1 MATKKT
7 HGEGNRARNGRF
19 TRTPDTAARDATAV
33 RMRVEGA
40 SVEEIAATLGYA
52 NKGSATKA
60 IQRALADVSR
70 PDVEQLRAL
79 QGAELDAIQ
88 RTAWEIIRTPHYKV
102 SNSGRIVTDPA
113 TGEPMMDPAP
123 VVGAL
128 GVLLRVRE
136 RRAKLLGLNAP
147 DRSQVDMTV
156 TPAEAAENLKA
167 EIARMRAQQAELER
181 IETAQ
186 LPPGHPE
193 RLG

>member
-1 MATKKT
+1 M
-7 HGEGNRARNGRF
+7 
-19 TRTPDTAARDATAV
+19 
-33 RMRVEGA
+33 
-40 SVEEIAATLGYA
+40 
-52 NKGSATKA
+52 
-60 IQRALADVSR
+60 
-70 PDVEQLRAL
+70 
-79 QGAELDAIQ
+79 
-88 RTAWEIIRTPHYKV
+88 
-102 SNSGRIVTDPA
+102 TDPA
-113 TGEPMMDPAP
+113 TGEPVMDPAP

-156 TPAEAAENLKA
+156 TPAEAAEILKA